1 MRAVWLSYFSCQRDV
16 SSEDSTLIDVGSYY
30 CLPVKDTHDMFSV
43 VIIVILGTG
52 EDSRHVRMK
61 LGLMAIAVSSI

>member
-1 MRAVWLSYFSCQRDV
+1 M
-16 SSEDSTLIDVGSYY
+16 TLEATTA
-30 CLPVKDTHDMFSV
+30 LPVKDTHDMFSV